1 MLLALCAISQA
12 YAFSL
17 YTPTSP
23 GPWKSAGRLTSQSSG
38 HLATPVIG
46 ARRARTLPLALSM
59 QEKLLVDEKVEEEML
74 GKFTHRATVNPDTN
88 PEYGDTGGAML
99 LMEDVTVSRGDRDL
113 MSDVQWRLLPGERV
127 GLVGPNGAG
136 KSTLLS
142 AAAGRIP
149 VMGKVLV
156 KNGVSMGYLVQ
167 TAVSGSQRSC
177 WDEASSQMHRLNKA
191 QQELDE
197 VTSKIEAGDISDAVL
212 NKQADALSEF
222 EAAGGYNVDE
232 KVDSVLK
239 GLGFTQKDFAQ
250 SCADF
255 SGGWQMKIALAR
267 LLLSEPDMLL
277 LDEPTNHLD
286 AKAKNWLGGYISGYQ
301 GTVVIVTH
309 EEALLQ
315 SAALTSVIEV
325 RDQKAQMF
333 RGNYGKFQ
341 EERVNRVERAQKQFE
356 EQQREIDKL
365 EGYIARFGATA
376 SHAAS
381 AQSKMKALEKI
392 ERVEA
397 PTDLEAVSKRQS
409 LRFPRPQFCEEDMIE
424 LKSAAWG
431 WNDKALYSGANVKIE
446 RGMRMVV
453 LGPNGC
459 GKSTLLAALSGKLPL
474 QQGTRTL
481 AESLEMGVFTQD
493 LAQDLDMTGVAMDV
507 VLEKVRE
514 KDPTINNERAR
525 AVMGALGLTG
535 TKALQKIGTM
545 SGGEKARVAL
555 SMFVLVPHNLLIL
568 DEPSN
573 HLDMSTVQVL
583 TEALQEYKGT
593 IVVVTH
599 NRPFCELLAPTH
611 VATVLGEPGRQTIK
625 VEERPLRPSDW
636 ESMTDDGSGSTGGGM
651 TLKTKQTS
659 ASKTLTRKE
668 GAGALEKEEEAP
680 RELYPWEVAETSIS
694 SKMSGKKLTP
704 QEKKIEKMQKKMEE
718 SGYDGGA
725 KAGVEKGTFK
735 RKGDMSQKV
744 NKSNNKNKK
753 K

>member
-1 MLLALCAISQA
+1 MKTDA
-12 YAFSL
+12 
-17 YTPTSP
+17 
-23 GPWKSAGRLTSQSSG
+23 K
-38 HLATPVIG
+38 V
-46 ARRARTLPLALSM
+46 
-59 QEKLLVDEKVEEEML
+59 LVDEKVEEEMV
-74 GKFTHRATVNPDTN
+74 GKFTQRATVNPDTN

-99 LMEDVTVSRGDRDL
+99 LMEDVTVARGDRDL

-191 QQELDE
+191 QMELDD
-197 VTSKIEAGDISDAVL
+197 VTHKIEAGDISDAVL

-222 EAAGGYNVDE
+222 EAAGGYNVEE

-239 GLGFTQKDFAQ
+239 GLGFTQKDFKQ

-286 AKAKNWLGGYISGYQ
+286 AKAKNWLGGYISGYE

-315 SAALTSVIEV
+315 SASLTSVIEV

-333 RGNYGKFQ
+333 RGNYGKFL
-341 EERVNRVERAQKQFE
+341 EERVIRVERAQKQFE

-365 EGYIARFGATA
+365 EGYISRFGATA

-381 AQSKMKALEKI
+381 AQSKMKALDKI
-392 ERVEA
+392 QRVVA

-424 LKSAAWG
+424 LKGASWG
-431 WNDKALYSGANVKIE
+431 WNDKALYSGANVMIE
-446 RGMRMVV
+446 RGMRMVI

-459 GKSTLLAALSGKLPL
+459 GKSTMLAALSGKLPL
-474 QQGTRTL
+474 MEGTRTL

-493 LAQDLDMTGVAMDV
+493 LAQDLDMDGVAMDV

-525 AVMGALGLTG
+525 SVMGALGLTG

-545 SGGEKARVAL
+545 SGCEKARVAL
-555 SMFVLVPHNLLIL
+555 SMFVLVPHNLMIL

-573 HLDMSTVQVL
+573 HLDASTVQVL

-599 NRPFCELLAPTH
+599 NRPFCELLEPTH

-636 ESMTDDGSGSTGGGM
+636 DTMTSDSSGTGMPGGMASMTLSAKKGGTKTLKKKGST
-651 TLKTKQTS
+651 TLE
-659 ASKTLTRKE
+659 R
-668 GAGALEKEEEAP
+668 EEEAP
-680 RELYPWEVAETSIS
+680 RELYPWEMVEAVTFDRDGRMTSKKS
-694 SKMSGKKLTP
+694 AKKLTP
-704 QEKKIEKMQKKMEE
+704 QEKKLEKAQKKMQE

-725 KAGVEKGTFK
+725 KLEIEKGTFL
-735 RKGDMSQKV
+735 RKGDMTKKV
-744 NKSNNKNKK
+744 NKSNNKNRKK
-753 K
+753 